1 MKKIIVVFILIT
13 FIVPALHGCDKIIN
27 TDKVERETCEEILK
41 YLENGDNESL
51 KKMFCNK
58 TLANENIDKQIQ
70 EAIDLFKGK
79 IISYDIKS
87 GACSESF
94 REGKRDY
101 LFISPSIKNIVT
113 DKNNKYQI
121 KFYTY
126 IVCAEDS
133 DKEGISE
140 ISIESDSGEECIIGE
155 YIE

>member
-1 MKKIIVVFILIT
+1 MKKIVILILII
-13 FIVPALHGCDKIIN
+13 FIVPILYGCDKFINADKVGIKTCDKIIN
-27 TDKVERETCEEILK
+27 
-41 YLENGDNESL
+41 YLENGDNEGL

-140 ISIESDSGEECIIGE
+140 ISIESDSGEECIIGQ